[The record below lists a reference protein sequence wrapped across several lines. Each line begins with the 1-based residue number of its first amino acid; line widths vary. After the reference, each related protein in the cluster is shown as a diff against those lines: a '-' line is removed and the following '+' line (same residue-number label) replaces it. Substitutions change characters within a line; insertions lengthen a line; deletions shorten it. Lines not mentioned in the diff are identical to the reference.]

1 VRFLV
6 PAGIAG
12 VLVGWLTASW
22 VSDRAITL
30 LIALVGLGFC
40 LNLWL
45 RKNRDAPALP
55 PQRAKGWF
63 WGTVAGFTSF
73 ISHAGAPP
81 FQVYMLPQ
89 QLPKA
94 EFAGT
99 AVLVCVVVGS
109 GIMGTNLSEDLGVA
123 LIINTI
129 STIFALALLILT
141 LGPISGAHFNPA
153 VSLVQ
158 LVSRAQKPVE
168 TLVYVVV
175 QVAGAIVGA
184 ILANVMFDQPAVQFS
199 TNDRV
204 SPGMLLGEVIATAGL
219 IAIIGVL
226 SFRKQDALIPVAVA
240 AWIGSA
246 YFFTSSTSFANPA
259 VTIGR
264 LFSNTFAGIDPASVA
279 PYIGAQLLGALLGF
293 FIVKGVVRA

>member
-1 VRFLV
+1 MPRR
-6 PAGIAG
+6 
-12 VLVGWLTASW
+12 LTRGLI
-22 VSDRAITL
+22 RAT
-30 LIALVGLGFC
+30 
-40 LNLWL
+40 
-45 RKNRDAPALP
+45 
-55 PQRAKGWF
+55 
-63 WGTVAGFTSF
+63 
-73 ISHAGAPP
+73 
-81 FQVYMLPQ
+81 
-89 QLPKA
+89 A

-109 GIMGTNLSEDLGVA
+109 GIMGTNLSDDLGVA

-158 LVSRAQKPVE
+158 MISRAQKPVE

-184 ILANVMFDQPAVQFS
+184 IVANVMFDQPAVQFS
-199 TNDRV
+199 TNERV

-246 YFFTSSTSFANPA
+246 YFFASSTSFANPA

-279 PYIGAQLLGALLGF
+279 PYIGAQLVGALLGVL
-293 FIVKGVVRA
+293 IVRAVSRVRT

>member
-1 VRFLV
+1 MPR
-6 PAGIAG
+6 P
-12 VLVGWLTASW
+12 LTRGLI
-22 VSDRAITL
+22 RAT
-30 LIALVGLGFC
+30 
-40 LNLWL
+40 
-45 RKNRDAPALP
+45 
-55 PQRAKGWF
+55 
-63 WGTVAGFTSF
+63 
-73 ISHAGAPP
+73 
-81 FQVYMLPQ
+81 
-89 QLPKA
+89 A

-109 GIMGTNLSEDLGVA
+109 GIMGTNLSDDLGVA

-158 LVSRAQKPVE
+158 MVSRAQKPVE

-184 ILANVMFDQPAVQFS
+184 IVANVMFDQPAVQFS
-199 TNDRV
+199 TSERV

-246 YFFTSSTSFANPA
+246 YFFASSTSFANPA

-293 FIVKGVVRA
+293 LIVRAVIRLSAIESRP

>member
-1 VRFLV
+1 MSR
-6 PAGIAG
+6 PAA
-12 VLVGWLTASW
+12 
-22 VSDRAITL
+22 R
-30 LIALVGLGFC
+30 ALV
-40 LNLWL
+40 
-45 RKNRDAPALP
+45 
-55 PQRAKGWF
+55 RA
-63 WGTVAGFTSF
+63 T
-73 ISHAGAPP
+73 
-81 FQVYMLPQ
+81 
-89 QLPKA
+89 A

-109 GIMGTNLSEDLGVA
+109 GIMGTNLSDDLGVA

-158 LVSRAQKPVE
+158 MLSRAQKPVE
-168 TLVYVVV
+168 TFVYVIV

-184 ILANVMFDQPAVQFS
+184 IVANVMFDQPAVQFS
-199 TNDRV
+199 TNERV

-226 SFRKQDALIPVAVA
+226 SFRKLDALFPVAVA

-246 YFFTSSTSFANPA
+246 YFFASSTSFANPA

-264 LFSNTFAGIDPASVA
+264 LFSNTFAGIDPGSVA
-279 PYIGAQLLGALLGF
+279 PYIGAQLVGALLGF
-293 FIVKGVVRA
+293 LIVKAAIRLSAIESRP

>member
-1 VRFLV
+1 MPR
-6 PAGIAG
+6 P
-12 VLVGWLTASW
+12 LTRGLI
-22 VSDRAITL
+22 RAT
-30 LIALVGLGFC
+30 
-40 LNLWL
+40 
-45 RKNRDAPALP
+45 
-55 PQRAKGWF
+55 
-63 WGTVAGFTSF
+63 
-73 ISHAGAPP
+73 
-81 FQVYMLPQ
+81 
-89 QLPKA
+89 A

-109 GIMGTNLSEDLGVA
+109 GIMGTNLSDDVGVA

-158 LVSRAQKPVE
+158 MLSRAQKPVE

-184 ILANVMFDQPAVQFS
+184 IVANVMFDQPAVQFS
-199 TNDRV
+199 TTERV

-226 SFRKQDALIPVAVA
+226 SFRKQDAIIPVAVA

-246 YFFTSSTSFANPA
+246 YFFASSTSFANPA

-279 PYIGAQLLGALLGF
+279 PYIGAQLVGALLGF
-293 FIVKGVVRA
+293 LIVRVVSRVRS

>member
-1 VRFLV
+1 MPR
-6 PAGIAG
+6 P
-12 VLVGWLTASW
+12 LTRGLI
-22 VSDRAITL
+22 RAT
-30 LIALVGLGFC
+30 
-40 LNLWL
+40 
-45 RKNRDAPALP
+45 
-55 PQRAKGWF
+55 
-63 WGTVAGFTSF
+63 
-73 ISHAGAPP
+73 
-81 FQVYMLPQ
+81 
-89 QLPKA
+89 A

-109 GIMGTNLSEDLGVA
+109 GIMGTNLSDDVGVA

-158 LVSRAQKPVE
+158 MLSRAQKPVE

-184 ILANVMFDQPAVQFS
+184 IVANVMFDQPAVQFS
-199 TNDRV
+199 TTERV

-226 SFRKQDALIPVAVA
+226 SFRKQDAIIPVAVA

-246 YFFTSSTSFANPA
+246 YFFASSTSFANPA

-279 PYIGAQLLGALLGF
+279 PYIGAQLVGALLGF
-293 FIVKGVVRA
+293 LIVRAVSRVRT

>member
-1 VRFLV
+1 MSR
-6 PAGIAG
+6 PAA
-12 VLVGWLTASW
+12 
-22 VSDRAITL
+22 RAIT
-30 LIALVGLGFC
+30 
-40 LNLWL
+40 
-45 RKNRDAPALP
+45 
-55 PQRAKGWF
+55 RA
-63 WGTVAGFTSF
+63 T
-73 ISHAGAPP
+73 
-81 FQVYMLPQ
+81 
-89 QLPKA
+89 A

-109 GIMGTNLSEDLGVA
+109 GIMGTNLSDDLGVA

-141 LGPISGAHFNPA
+141 LGPLSGAHFNPA

-158 LVSRAQKPVE
+158 MLSRAQKPVE

-184 ILANVMFDQPAVQFS
+184 IVANVMFDQPAVQFS
-199 TNDRV
+199 TNERV

-246 YFFTSSTSFANPA
+246 YFFASSTSFANPA

-279 PYIGAQLLGALLGF
+279 PYIGAQLVGALLGF
-293 FIVKGVVRA
+293 LIVRAVSRVRT